1 MTATDAQ
8 RAPLGARVASVEYA
22 GADALLESFLDWVA
36 EKNLELYP
44 AQEEAVLEVFSGR
57 HVILGTPTGSGK
69 SLVAV
74 ALHFKALSEGQRSFY
89 AAPTKALVSEKFF
102 SLSDELG
109 AERVGLMTGDISI
122 NRDAPVIC
130 CTTEVLANLTL
141 RGGAS
146 AAAPYVV
153 MDEFHFYGDRDRGVW
168 WQIPLLTLP
177 HTTFLLMSAT
187 LGDCS
192 RLAAWLEDHTQR
204 EVSHVES
211 DERPVPLDFAYRE
224 TMMHETVEGLL
235 EAGLAPLYIVNF
247 THRDCGEQAQ
257 ALTSANVSDR
267 EQKKR
272 IGAAIGDFRFDTPY
286 GKELRRLLGH
296 GIGVHHAGMLP
307 RYRLLVEQLA
317 QQGLVRVIC
326 GTDTLGVGVNIPIRT
341 VVFAKLSK
349 FDGEKVGILSARDFR
364 QIAGRAGRKGF
375 DDQGSVVCQA
385 PEHVIANRRI
395 EAKGRQT
402 GGRKKN
408 LQKKS
413 APRGFVSWNE
423 KIFLAL
429 VDKPPEPIGSRFR
442 VTHGMFVFLLQQEGA
457 EGNVSRGYRALIDLI
472 DLSHG
477 DDRSKRRLV
486 RQAAGV
492 FRSLRRAGVLER
504 VCDPDTGRRRI
515 VLNEGLQPDFSLHH
529 ALSLYLV
536 EAVEA
541 LEPEA
546 PSYALDVISL
556 VEAILAN
563 PRHVLV
569 QQEKRAK
576 SELISRLKAE
586 GVPYEDRI
594 AQLDGVTHPKP
605 LADFIY
611 PTFEEF
617 ARQHPWVEYE
627 SIHPKSVAREM
638 FETYASF
645 DLYVRSYGLARSEG
659 VLLRYL
665 DQVYDTLT
673 KNVPEPA
680 KTEAVHDAIAF
691 FRVMLERI
699 DASLLAE
706 WQTVLTGER
715 PDLVSEPEVEAP
727 YDLARDPKALRAR
740 IRAELHRLVRAL
752 AAKEY
757 AEAALGLRP
766 DPADPWDASRLERA
780 LAPYWEEFD
789 EIVFTPHAR
798 QPQYTDIQ
806 PLAERSWRVQQVI
819 VDPSDD
825 NLWCLR
831 GEVELPARGAPE
843 GPLFRLIDVGT

>member
-1 MTATDAQ
+1 MTTAPA
-8 RAPLGARVASVEYA
+8 RIGPLGARVPSVEYA
-22 GADALLESFLDWVA
+22 GSDALLEPFLDWVS
-36 EKNLELYP
+36 EKRLELYP
-44 AQEEAVLEVFSGR
+44 AQEEAILEVFGGR

-74 ALHFKALSEGQRSFY
+74 ALHFKALAEGQRSFY

-102 SLSDELG
+102 ALSDELG
-109 AERVGLMTGDISI
+109 PERVGLMTGDISI
-122 NRDAPVIC
+122 HRDAPVIC
-130 CTTEVLANLTL
+130 CTTEVLANMTL

-146 AAAPYVV
+146 TAAPYVV
-153 MDEFHFYGDRDRGVW
+153 MDEFHFYGDRERGVW
-168 WQIPLLTLP
+168 WQVPLLNLSQ
-177 HTTFLLMSAT
+177 TTFLLMSAT

-192 RLAAWLEDHTQR
+192 RLAAWLEDHTGR
-204 EVSHVES
+204 EVACVDS
-211 DERPVPLDFAYRE
+211 DERPVPLDFSYRE
-224 TMMHETVEGLL
+224 TLMHETVERLL
-235 EAGLAPLYIVNF
+235 EEGLAPLYIVNF
-247 THRDCGEQAQ
+247 THRDCGDQAQ
-257 ALTSANVSDR
+257 ALTSAKVSDR
-267 EQKKR
+267 EHKR
-272 IGAAIGDFRFDTPY
+272 RITAAISDFRFDTPY

-349 FDGEKVGILSARDFR
+349 FDGEKVAILSARDFR

-385 PEHVIANRRI
+385 PEHVILNRRI
-395 EAKGRQT
+395 DVKAQQS
-402 GGRKKN
+402 GRKKN

-423 KIFLAL
+423 RTFLEL
-429 VDKPPEPIGSRFR
+429 VQKPPEPVVSRFR
-442 VTHGMFVFLLQQEGA
+442 VTHGMFVFLLQREDAG
-457 EGNVSRGYRALIDLI
+457 GNVSRGYRALVDLI
-472 DLSHG
+472 ERSHG
-477 DDRSKRRLV
+477 NERSKRRLV
-486 RQAAGV
+486 RQAAAV

-504 VCDPDTGRRRI
+504 VCDPDTRRRRFI
-515 VLNEGLQPDFSLHH
+515 LKEELQPDFSLHH
-529 ALSLYLV
+529 TLSLYLV

-541 LEPEA
+541 LEPESPA
-546 PSYALDVISL
+546 YALDVISL
-556 VEAILAN
+556 VEAILAD

-576 SELISRLKAE
+576 SELIARLKAE
-586 GVPYEDRI
+586 RVPYEDRI
-594 AQLDGVTHPKP
+594 TQLDDVTYPKP

-611 PTFEEF
+611 PTFDEF
-617 ARQHPWVEYE
+617 VRHHPWLGYE
-627 SIHPKSVAREM
+627 SIRPKSVAREM

-715 PDLVSEPEVEAP
+715 PDLVGEPEVEVP

-740 IRAELHRLVRAL
+740 IRAELHRLVGAL

-757 AEAALGLRP
+757 EEAALGLRP

-780 LAPYWEEFD
+780 LAPYWQEFD
-789 EIVFTPHAR
+789 EIVFTPRAR
-798 QPQYTDIQ
+798 QPEYTEIQ
-806 PLAERSWRVQQVI
+806 PLGERRWRVQQVI
-819 VDPSDD
+819 VDPEDQ

-831 GEVELPARGAPE
+831 GEVELPARGEPE
-843 GPLFRLIDVGT
+843 GPLFRLSELGT